1 MPRLSNIA
9 KQFFDNNGDP
19 LAGGKLFFY
28 ETGTSTLAATYS
40 NAAQT
45 TANTNPV
52 ILDASGRMGD
62 VFYEGGLK
70 IILTDASDV
79 TIETR
84 DPVYATGGGFD
95 SWRYVEGPQDAAFTA
110 VAGSYYF
117 VSDGAAGDYTITLP
131 ASPALGDRVGF
142 NYTTTPA
149 TGGDTITVNNNA
161 ATQVGT
167 VGNIDSSNVVTFVE
181 FVYSGSAWV
190 INNYRSVGVS

>member
-70 IILTDASDV
+70 IILTDA
-79 TIETR
+79 TM
-84 DPVYATGGGFD
+84 
-95 SWRYVEGPQDAAFTA
+95 
-110 VAGSYYF
+110 
-117 VSDGAAGDYTITLP
+117 
-131 ASPALGDRVGF
+131 
-142 NYTTTPA
+142 
-149 TGGDTITVNNNA
+149 
-161 ATQVGT
+161 
-167 VGNIDSSNVVTFVE
+167 
-181 FVYSGSAWV
+181 
-190 INNYRSVGVS
+190 